1 MREVDTPLIRKG
13 APVEVRVLAFP
24 GRVFKAKL
32 DYIASSIDPTTRRLP
47 VRAEI
52 ENANGA
58 LKPEMFASFSIA
70 AGGESESAAVPEQ
83 AIVYE
88 GDSARVWVM
97 QPGNNLSLRQIRTGR
112 TRDGM
117 VEVLSGLS
125 PGEKVVTAG
134 ALFIDRAAEESD

>member
-1 MREVDTPLIRKG
+1 MRNG
-13 APVEVRVLAFP
+13 APVEVQVLAFP

-32 DYIASSIDPTTRRLP
+32 AYIAPSIDPNTRRLA

-58 LKPEMFASFSIA
+58 LKPEMFASFSITAGA
-70 AGGESESAAVPEQ
+70 ASEAPAIPQQ

-97 QPGNNLSLRQIRTGR
+97 QPGNSIGLRQIRTGR
-112 TRDGM
+112 THDGM
-117 VEVLSGLS
+117 VEVLAGLN

-134 ALFIDRAAEESD
+134 ALFIDRAAKESN